1 MSYVG
6 LQEVHIMT
14 DLKMFVGFLKI
25 TEEVASDLGLKA
37 LTPSDRMI
45 LTILWEKYAEQPEGF
60 SLLFDEFS
68 ETCEKEGISISKAQ
82 FYKSMRQFLAS
93 GLIKKLG
100 GDRSHRYMFLNT

>member
-1 MSYVG
+1 
-6 LQEVHIMT
+6 MT

>member
-1 MSYVG
+1 
-6 LQEVHIMT
+6 MT

-25 TEEVASDLGLKA
+25 TEEVASYLGLKA

-60 SLLFDEFS
+60 SLLFEEFS
-68 ETCEKEGISISKAQ
+68 ESCEKEGVSISKAQ

-100 GDRSHRYMFLNT
+100 GDRSHRYMFLDA

>member
-1 MSYVG
+1 
-6 LQEVHIMT
+6 MT

-68 ETCEKEGISISKAQ
+68 ESCEKEGISISKAQ

>member
-1 MSYVG
+1 
-6 LQEVHIMT
+6 MT

-25 TEEVASDLGLKA
+25 TEEVASDLGLSD

-68 ETCEKEGISISKAQ
+68 ESCEKEGISISKAQ

-93 GLIKKLG
+93 GLLYVSGRVILSPNLPS
-100 GDRSHRYMFLNT
+100 RLFQAQ

>member
-1 MSYVG
+1 
-6 LQEVHIMT
+6 MT

-25 TEEVASDLGLKA
+25 TEEVASDLGLSD

-60 SLLFDEFS
+60 SLLFDQFS
-68 ETCEKEGISISKAQ
+68 ESCEKEGISIS
-82 FYKSMRQFLAS
+82 SQFLAS

-100 GDRSHRYMFLNT
+100 GDRSHRYMFLDA

>member
-1 MSYVG
+1 MNN
-6 LQEVHIMT
+6 
-14 DLKMFVGFLKI
+14 LKMFVGFLKI
-25 TEEVASDLGLKA
+25 TEEVASDLGLSA

-68 ETCEKEGISISKAQ
+68 ESCENEGMSISKAQ

-100 GDRSHRYMFLNT
+100 GDRSHRYMFLVA

>member
-1 MSYVG
+1 
-6 LQEVHIMT
+6 MT

-25 TEEVASDLGLKA
+25 TEEVASDLGLSD

-68 ETCEKEGISISKAQ
+68 ESCEKEGISISKAQ

-93 GLIKKLG
+93 GLIEKLG
-100 GDRSHRYMFLNT
+100 GDRSHRYMFLGA